1 MKRIICFV
9 IVVFVIC
16 SIPVLAVDENEK
28 QVVINNQ
35 IYLYSEKGLENESSF
50 VYNKDNIAVRDSFDK
65 MLTILLHNTTIPAE
79 YITLEN
85 VQTWRLQILLLMQVE
100 NDYLFRDSLLEL
112 EKYINVD
119 NKDMYIG
126 FSSEFVLEFEEYF
139 QLFLSIF
146 EITHSGDEEPYSI
159 KLQYVNGDLPVWYQ
173 SSGAMIYQISIT
185 LVGSKPAVQRVYAND
200 IVFLSWLELTESNT
214 KNLLYIWDLFFNS
227 IDIRQLTAWMPS
239 VLSAPFIMHWT
250 VITSLLLALLL
261 IKIVHG

>member
-1 MKRIICFV
+1 ML
-9 IVVFVIC
+9 
-16 SIPVLAVDENEK
+16 VLAFVLFSVPICAIDENEK

-35 IYLYSEKGLENESSF
+35 IYLYSEKGLEIESLF

-65 MLTILLHNTTIPAE
+65 MLTILLHNTTVPVE

-85 VQTWRLQILLLMQVE
+85 VQEWRLQILLLMQVE
-100 NDYLFRDSLLEL
+100 NDYLFRDSLFEL

-146 EITHSGDEEPYSI
+146 EITPSEDEEPYSI
-159 KLQYVNGDLPVWYQ
+159 KLQYVNGELPAWYQ

-185 LVGSKPAVQRVYAND
+185 LVGSKPAVQRVYASD
-200 IVFLSWLELTESNT
+200 IVFLSWLELSESNS

-239 VLSAPFIMHWT
+239 VLSAPFITYWT